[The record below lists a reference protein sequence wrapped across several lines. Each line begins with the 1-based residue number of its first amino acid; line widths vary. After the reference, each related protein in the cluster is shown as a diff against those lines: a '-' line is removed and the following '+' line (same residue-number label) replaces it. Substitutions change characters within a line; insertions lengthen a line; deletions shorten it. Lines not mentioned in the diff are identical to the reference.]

1 MPGSRSLFIAR
12 TSLPGT
18 HACPTPPGTPL
29 SDAYPGQSGSPAWT
43 TDLNVRGVL
52 SCTGGGYTY
61 FRGLTDGAISWILK
75 NRV

>member
-1 MPGSRSLFIAR
+1 MPD
-12 TSLPGT
+12 P
-18 HACPTPPGTPL
+18 PPPGTPL
-29 SDAYPGQSGSPAWT
+29 SDSYPGQSGSPAWT